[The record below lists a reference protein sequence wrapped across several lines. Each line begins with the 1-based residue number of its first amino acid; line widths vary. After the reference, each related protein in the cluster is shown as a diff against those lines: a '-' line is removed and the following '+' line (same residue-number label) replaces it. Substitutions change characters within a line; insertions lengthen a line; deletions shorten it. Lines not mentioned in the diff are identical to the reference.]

1 MGTGYVRNDTANNIA
16 NGNVIN
22 ADDIDGEFNA
32 IEATFNNS
40 SGHTHDGT
48 TSEGAPIEVIGPSQ
62 DIVATASLL
71 RPKTNNA
78 VDLGTTSLKYKDLH
92 MAGTAAIATNATVG
106 GTLGVTGAT
115 TLSDTLAVT
124 GNQTNTGNLTVNG
137 NTTLGNAASDTVT
150 VTADVASNLIPSV
163 DNTYDLGASGSEW
176 KDLYIDGT
184 ANIDTGSIDTANVGT
199 LAVANN
205 ATVTGNLTVDGTINA
220 SISGVSTTANA
231 LTTPRT
237 ITIAGITSGAAN
249 FDGSTNITI
258 TTSGLTLGGTAVT
271 STGAELN
278 ILDGV
283 TATTTELNILDGI
296 TASTA
301 ELNILDGVTAS
312 TAELNY
318 VDGVTSAIQTQLDA
332 KATVSN
338 PTFTTGITSPQV
350 DITGQGDLRLQDSAG
365 GQYVALQAPATLSSN
380 YTLTLPTTDGTADQL
395 LKTDGSGGLDWV
407 DDDLTGAYEILN
419 ETNLNGATTATF
431 TVGTDYEYILEIYHL
446 AVDNDSGGA
455 VNIDYST
462 DGGSSFGQTIYY
474 GINRS
479 DYNNYTWYKTSG
491 SSNAQAPIT
500 YSNVPPYNYVNKFTQ
515 AHGVYRW
522 HQMSGAYGTGYV
534 MWNGIS
540 NAHGASNNAIEIAQ
554 HTVDTTSSINTLR
567 FSTNASFGLYG
578 FIRVMRRKT

>member
-22 ADDIDGEFNA
+22 ADDLDGEFNA
-32 IEATFNNS
+32 VEAAFNNS

-48 TSEGAPIEVIGPSQ
+48 TSEGAAIEVIGPSQ

-150 VTADVASNLIPSV
+150 VTADVASNLIPSA

-199 LAVANN
+199 LAVSGNS
-205 ATVTGNLTVDGTINA
+205 TLQGNLTVNG
-220 SISGVSTTANA
+220 SITGSGSIVATTAA
-231 LTTPRT
+231 TLETART

-249 FDGSTNITI
+249 FDGSANITI

-278 ILDGV
+278 VLDGV
-283 TATTTELNILDGI
+283 TS
-296 TASTA
+296 STA
-301 ELNILDGVTAS
+301 ELNLLDGVTAS
-312 TAELNY
+312 TAEINY
-318 VDGVTSAIQTQLDA
+318 IDGVTSAIQTQLNA
-332 KATVSN
+332 KVDETH
-338 PTFTTGITSPQV
+338 TGDV
-350 DITGQGDLRLQDSAG
+350 DITGELVVQSYNETYQSVSSSSNTTTINCETGNVFAS
-365 GQYVALQAPATLSSN
+365 TLSENTTFTFTNPPANNTAYGFSLKLIQDASASG
-380 YTLTLPTTDGTADQL
+380 YTVTWPTTIDWDRSIIPTLTGNANAIDQFVFY
-395 LKTDGSGGLDWV
+395 T
-407 DDDLTGAYEILN
+407 
-419 ETNLNGATTATF
+419 
-431 TVGTDYEYILEIYHL
+431 H
-446 AVDNDSGGA
+446 
-455 VNIDYST
+455 
-462 DGGSSFGQTIYY
+462 DGGS
-474 GINRS
+474 N
-479 DYNNYTWYKTSG
+479 W
-491 SSNAQAPIT
+491 
-500 YSNVPPYNYVNKFTQ
+500 
-515 AHGVYRW
+515 
-522 HQMSGAYGTGYV
+522 
-534 MWNGIS
+534 
-540 NAHGASNNAIEIAQ
+540 
-554 HTVDTTSSINTLR
+554 
-567 FSTNASFGLYG
+567 YG
-578 FIRVMRRKT
+578 FTAGQNLG

>member
-22 ADDIDGEFNA
+22 ADDLDGEFNA
-32 IEATFNNS
+32 VEAAFNNS

-48 TSEGAPIEVIGPSQ
+48 TSEGAPIEVLGPSQ

-150 VTADVASNLIPSV
+150 VTADVASNLIPSA

-176 KDLYIDGT
+176 KDLYVDGT

-199 LAVANN
+199 LAVS
-205 ATVTGNLTVDGTINA
+205 GNSTLQGDLTVNG
-220 SISGVSTTANA
+220 SISGSGSIVATTADT
-231 LTTPRT
+231 LTTART
-237 ITIAGITSGAAN
+237 ITIAGITAGAAN
-249 FDGSTNITI
+249 FDGSANITI

-283 TATTTELNILDGI
+283 TASTAELNLLDGA

-301 ELNILDGVTAS
+301 ELNF
-312 TAELNY
+312 

-332 KATVSN
+332 KVDETH
-338 PTFTTGITSPQV
+338 TGDV
-350 DITGQGDLRLQDSAG
+350 DITGELVVQSYNETYQSVSSSSNTTTINCETGNVFAS
-365 GQYVALQAPATLSSN
+365 TLSENTTFTFTNPPANNTAYGFSLKIVQDASASGYTVTWPTTIDWPN
-380 YTLTLPTTDGTADQL
+380 STVPTLTSTANAIDQFVFY
-395 LKTDGSGGLDWV
+395 T
-407 DDDLTGAYEILN
+407 
-419 ETNLNGATTATF
+419 
-431 TVGTDYEYILEIYHL
+431 H
-446 AVDNDSGGA
+446 
-455 VNIDYST
+455 
-462 DGGSSFGQTIYY
+462 DGGSNWY
-474 GINRS
+474 GF
-479 DYNNYTWYKTSG
+479 TSG
-491 SSNAQAPIT
+491 QNL
-500 YSNVPPYNYVNKFTQ
+500 
-515 AHGVYRW
+515 G
-522 HQMSGAYGTGYV
+522 
-534 MWNGIS
+534 
-540 NAHGASNNAIEIAQ
+540 
-554 HTVDTTSSINTLR
+554 
-567 FSTNASFGLYG
+567 
-578 FIRVMRRKT
+578 

>member
-22 ADDIDGEFNA
+22 ADDLDGEFNA
-32 IEATFNNS
+32 VEAAFNNS

-48 TSEGAPIEVIGPSQ
+48 TSEGAPIEVLGPSQ

-150 VTADVASNLIPSV
+150 VTADVASNLIPSA

-176 KDLYIDGT
+176 KDLYVDGT

-199 LAVANN
+199 LAVS
-205 ATVTGNLTVDGTINA
+205 GNSTLQGDLTVNG
-220 SISGVSTTANA
+220 SISGSGSIVATTADT
-231 LTTPRT
+231 LTTART
-237 ITIAGITSGAAN
+237 ITIAGITAGAAN
-249 FDGSTNITI
+249 FDGSANITI

-283 TATTTELNILDGI
+283 TASTAELNLLDGA

-301 ELNILDGVTAS
+301 ELNF
-312 TAELNY
+312 

-332 KATVSN
+332 KVDETH
-338 PTFTTGITSPQV
+338 TGDV
-350 DITGQGDLRLQDSAG
+350 DITGELVVQSYNETYQSVSSSSNTTTINCETGNVFAS
-365 GQYVALQAPATLSSN
+365 TLSENTTFTFTNPPANNTAYGFSLKIVQDASASGYTVTWPTTIDWPSGN
-380 YTLTLPTTDGTADQL
+380 TPTLTSTANAIDQFVFY
-395 LKTDGSGGLDWV
+395 T
-407 DDDLTGAYEILN
+407 
-419 ETNLNGATTATF
+419 
-431 TVGTDYEYILEIYHL
+431 H
-446 AVDNDSGGA
+446 
-455 VNIDYST
+455 
-462 DGGSSFGQTIYY
+462 DGGSNWY
-474 GINRS
+474 GF
-479 DYNNYTWYKTSG
+479 TSG
-491 SSNAQAPIT
+491 QNL
-500 YSNVPPYNYVNKFTQ
+500 
-515 AHGVYRW
+515 G
-522 HQMSGAYGTGYV
+522 
-534 MWNGIS
+534 
-540 NAHGASNNAIEIAQ
+540 
-554 HTVDTTSSINTLR
+554 
-567 FSTNASFGLYG
+567 
-578 FIRVMRRKT
+578 

>member
-22 ADDIDGEFNA
+22 ADDLDGEFNA
-32 IEATFNNS
+32 VEAAFNNS

-48 TSEGAPIEVIGPSQ
+48 TSEGAPIEVLGPSQ

-150 VTADVASNLIPSV
+150 VTADVASNLIPSA

-199 LAVANN
+199 LAVSGNSTLQGDLTVNGSIN
-205 ATVTGNLTVDGTINA
+205 ATVVGVA
-220 SISGVSTTANA
+220 STANA
-231 LTTPRT
+231 LTTART
-237 ITIAGITSGAAN
+237 IAIAGVTAGAAN
-249 FDGSTNITI
+249 FDGSANITI

-283 TATTTELNILDGI
+283 TS
-296 TASTA
+296 STA
-301 ELNILDGVTAS
+301 ELNLLDGVTAS
-312 TAELNY
+312 TAEINY
-318 VDGVTSAIQTQLDA
+318 IDGVTSALQTQLDA
-332 KATVSN
+332 KVDETH
-338 PTFTTGITSPQV
+338 TGDV
-350 DITGQGDLRLQDSAG
+350 DITGELVVQSYNETYQSVSSSSNTTTINCETGNVFAS
-365 GQYVALQAPATLSSN
+365 TLSENTTFTFTNPPANNTAYGFSLKLIQDASASG
-380 YTLTLPTTDGTADQL
+380 YTVTWPTTIDWPDGTIPTLTNVANAIDQFVFY
-395 LKTDGSGGLDWV
+395 T
-407 DDDLTGAYEILN
+407 
-419 ETNLNGATTATF
+419 
-431 TVGTDYEYILEIYHL
+431 H
-446 AVDNDSGGA
+446 
-455 VNIDYST
+455 
-462 DGGSSFGQTIYY
+462 DGGS
-474 GINRS
+474 N
-479 DYNNYTWYKTSG
+479 W
-491 SSNAQAPIT
+491 
-500 YSNVPPYNYVNKFTQ
+500 
-515 AHGVYRW
+515 
-522 HQMSGAYGTGYV
+522 
-534 MWNGIS
+534 
-540 NAHGASNNAIEIAQ
+540 
-554 HTVDTTSSINTLR
+554 
-567 FSTNASFGLYG
+567 YG
-578 FIRVMRRKT
+578 FTAGKNLG